1 MLFRKLRRE
10 LWEQKTQFFAIF
22 MMSFLGL
29 LIYVGMDAESSGAWA
44 SAQEYYDTCA
54 LADFW
59 VQGAC
64 FSQDDAALVRSLP
77 GVRDVQRCRTVDAK
91 AEGIIGKG
99 SEEAEM
105 TLYFLE
111 ENNVSTPYVV
121 RGEAFDVNKKGF
133 WLDEQF
139 AGRQK
144 LSPGDELT
152 VKTGDEK
159 LTLKILG
166 TVMSPEHVYYSSKQE
181 EMVPDYGTFGYAF
194 LPGDCY
200 LMMSGNGMPETDSFY
215 NMLKVD
221 TFETY
226 TNDGNVS
233 AAMKDEIKKL
243 LGMDDLL
250 ITDRKENASYSTF
263 LAEMEQHRTMSVMFP
278 AIFMIIAVLG
288 ITTTMTRMAANQ
300 RTQIG
305 TMKALGFSDGRILVH
320 YVSFGFAVCLAGSV
334 CGAFV
339 GAKWFPMIV
348 MNSMKQ
354 IYLLPQWKIRFS
366 IRHLMAVL
374 VVTAIATFV
383 CFLACRKELKG
394 MPAQTL
400 RPKAPKNIKPSTF
413 ERTAAW
419 RAMGFVAQWN
429 IRDIRK
435 NKLRTLMGVFGV
447 AGSMMLLI
455 CAFGC
460 RDSMNYMPEQMFGK
474 LNLNERTIVFEPG
487 TDAFTVG
494 EYARK
499 YGGQQVQISSIELV
513 GKEGTREQKVK
524 SASLTVVD
532 SGSMMRFQDY
542 DQNEMRLT
550 RDDVLISTKM
560 AELLGVQPG
569 EIVRFRI
576 MGEDTVYRV
585 RITGCNRTPTGQGL
599 TMSAQRFRELE
610 CDFEPNQVLTN
621 YRLPDDLADE
631 DEVQAVQDAHVR
643 RQEMFDS
650 LSIMNTMIALMIG
663 VAVMLGLVVLYNLS
677 ELSFVEKVREY
688 TTLKVL
694 GLQER
699 VIRGM
704 ILTQNLIVGVIGV
717 IAGIPLGKAFTH
729 AMFSDMGETQDM
741 VEVITVNSYLTASAG
756 AIVIALAAGLMM
768 SGRIRHMN
776 MVDALKSNE

>member
-1 MLFRKLRRE
+1 M
-10 LWEQKTQFFAIF
+10 
-22 MMSFLGL
+22 
-29 LIYVGMDAESSGAWA
+29 
-44 SAQEYYDTCA
+44 
-54 LADFW
+54 
-59 VQGAC
+59 
-64 FSQDDAALVRSLP
+64 
-77 GVRDVQRCRTVDAK
+77 QRCRTVDAK

-200 LMMSGNGMPETDSFY
+200 LMMSGNGMPETGSFY

-226 TNDGNVS
+226 TNDDNAS
-233 AAMKDEIKKL
+233 AVIKDEIKKL

-278 AIFMIIAVLG
+278 AIFMLIAVLG

-320 YVSFGFAVCLAGSV
+320 YVSFGFVVCLAGSV
-334 CGAFV
+334 CGALV
-339 GAKWFPMIV
+339 GAKWFPIVV

-366 IRHLMAVL
+366 IRHFMAVL

-400 RPKAPKNIKPSTF
+400 RPKAPRNMKPSAF
-413 ERTAAW
+413 ERTGVW
-419 RAMGFVAQWN
+419 RAMGFVSQWN

-447 AGSMMLLI
+447 AGAMMLLI

-474 LNLNERTIVFEPG
+474 LNLSERTIVFEPG

-513 GKEGTREQKVK
+513 GKEGAREQKVK

-542 DQNEMRLT
+542 DQNEMQLT

-569 EIVRFRI
+569 EMVRFRI
-576 MGEDTVYRV
+576 MGDDAVYRV

-610 CDFEPNQVLTN
+610 CDFEPN
-621 YRLPDDLADE
+621 
-631 DEVQAVQDAHVR
+631 
-643 RQEMFDS
+643 QEMFDS

-699 VIRGM
+699 VIHGM
-704 ILTQNLIVGVIGV
+704 ILTQNLIVDVIGV

-768 SGRIRHMN
+768 SGRIRRMN